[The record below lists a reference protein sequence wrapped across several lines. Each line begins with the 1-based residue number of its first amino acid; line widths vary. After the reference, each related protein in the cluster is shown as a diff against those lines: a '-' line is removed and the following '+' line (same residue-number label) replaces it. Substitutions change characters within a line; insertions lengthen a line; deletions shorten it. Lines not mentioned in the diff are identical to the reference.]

1 MFRFGAQQLLLVY
14 LVLPVVVVFFWYA
27 ARHKRRAVERFGDM
41 ELMRRLSDSVN
52 RRAQT
57 IKKIV
62 TLAVLAAL
70 ITALAR
76 PQFGTRVETVTRE
89 GQDIVVAIDV
99 SASMLAED
107 IVPNRLE
114 KAKHEVASLIGRL
127 RGDRIGLVVFAGE
140 AFVQSPLTVDY
151 GAAMMFLNAIGPDI
165 IPVPGTDLGLALDV
179 SLDAF
184 DETERQHRALV
195 IITDGEDH
203 EEEIGPRIE
212 RAVEAGVRVYTVGMG
227 SPDGVPIPEFDA
239 AGVRRGFKRDENGE
253 VVTTRLDEQTLQRIA
268 QQTGGRYFRATT
280 AESELNELTDEVDA
294 LGARQLEALELT
306 QFEEQ
311 YQIFLA
317 IAMAL
322 LVIELV
328 IPERRRMDSAWRGRL
343 A

>member
-14 LVLPVVVVFFWYA
+14 LVLPAVVVFFWYA

-41 ELMRRLSDSVN
+41 ELMQRLSDSVN
-52 RRAQT
+52 RRAQL

-70 ITALAR
+70 VTALAR
-76 PQFGTRVETVTRE
+76 PQFGSRVETVTRE

-114 KAKHEVASLIGRL
+114 KAKHEVASLIDRL
-127 RGDRIGLVVFAGE
+127 GGDRIGLVVFAGE

-151 GAAMMFLNAIGPDI
+151 GAAMMFLNAIEPDV

-203 EEEIGPRIE
+203 EEEIAPRIE
-212 RAVEAGVRVYTVGMG
+212 RAVELGVRIHTVGMG

-239 AGVRRGFKRDENGE
+239 AGVRRGFKRDENGD
-253 VVTTRLDEQTLQRIA
+253 VVTTRLDEETLQGIA

-280 AESELNELTDEVDA
+280 AESELNELIEEIDA
-294 LGARQLEALELT
+294 LGGRQLEAQELT

-317 IAMAL
+317 LGMVL

>member
-1 MFRFGAQQLLLVY
+1 
-14 LVLPVVVVFFWYA
+14 VLPAVVVFFWYA
-27 ARHKRRAVERFGDM
+27 ARHKRRAVERFGDLK
-41 ELMRRLSDSVN
+41 LMRRLSDSVN
-52 RRAQT
+52 RRAQM

-203 EEEIGPRIE
+203 EEEIGPRH
-212 RAVEAGVRVYTVGMG
+212 RSG
-227 SPDGVPIPEFDA
+227 
-239 AGVRRGFKRDENGE
+239 
-253 VVTTRLDEQTLQRIA
+253 
-268 QQTGGRYFRATT
+268 
-280 AESELNELTDEVDA
+280 
-294 LGARQLEALELT
+294 
-306 QFEEQ
+306 
-311 YQIFLA
+311 
-317 IAMAL
+317 
-322 LVIELV
+322 
-328 IPERRRMDSAWRGRL
+328 
-343 A
+343 

>member
-14 LVLPVVVVFFWYA
+14 LVLPAVVVFFWYA
-27 ARHKRRAVERFGDM
+27 ARHKRHAVERFGDM

-57 IKKIV
+57 IKKIM

-114 KAKHEVASLIGRL
+114 KAKHEVASLIERL

-151 GAAMMFLNAIGPDI
+151 GAAMMFLNAIEPDI

-184 DETERQHRALV
+184 DETERQYRALV

-239 AGVRRGFKRDENGE
+239 AGVRRGFKRDDNGD

-294 LGARQLEALELT
+294 LGGGQIEAQELT

-311 YQIFLA
+311 YQIFLG